1 MMSDAQVGSGR
12 EKSYGFS
19 VIELVIVIL
28 IIGVISAVA
37 MSRILDGDTYNAS
50 VVRDQ
55 IISLARSGHHRALGR
70 TDVALILRPNGNNLE
85 VTTAEDF
92 VDANDFTALQTAT
105 IDARSVIVSGDVNIT
120 DSCATTP
127 GTDQLSNAA
136 PMVIQYDELGDLY
149 QGGVTSAV
157 GYPFAASTAI
167 RLCVNNDPIVSV
179 CFSPAGFA
187 FAGDC
192 E

>member
-1 MMSDAQVGSGR
+1 MRRSQIKFR
-12 EKSYGFS
+12 GFS
-19 VIELVIVIL
+19 VIELVVAIL
-28 IIGVISAVA
+28 IIGIIAAVA
-37 MSRILDGDTYNAS
+37 MSRLLEGDAYNAS

-55 IISLARSGHHRALGR
+55 IISLARSGHHRSLGR
-70 TDVALILRPNGNNLE
+70 TDVALVIRPNGNNLE
-85 VTTAEDF
+85 VITAEDF

-105 IDARSVIVSGDVNIT
+105 IDARSVTVSGDVNIT
-120 DSCATTP
+120 DSCTTTP

-149 QGGVTSAV
+149 RGGVTSAV
-157 GYPFAASTAI
+157 GYPFSATTAI
-167 RLCVNNDPIVSV
+167 RLCVNNESFVSV

>member
-1 MMSDAQVGSGR
+1 MSSAQIGNFQRVSR
-12 EKSYGFS
+12 GFS

-28 IIGVISAVA
+28 IIGVISTVA
-37 MSRILDGDTYNAS
+37 MSRLLDGDTYNAS

-55 IISLARSGHHRALGR
+55 VISLARSGHHRALGR
-70 TDVALILRPNGNNLE
+70 TDVALILRPNGDNLE

-92 VDANDFTALQTAT
+92 VDANDYAVLQTSS
-105 IDARSVIVSGDVNIT
+105 IDARSVTVSGDVNISA
-120 DSCATTP
+120 SCASTP
-127 GTDQLSNAA
+127 GTNLLSNAA

-167 RLCVNNDPIVSV
+167 RLCVNNDPIVSI